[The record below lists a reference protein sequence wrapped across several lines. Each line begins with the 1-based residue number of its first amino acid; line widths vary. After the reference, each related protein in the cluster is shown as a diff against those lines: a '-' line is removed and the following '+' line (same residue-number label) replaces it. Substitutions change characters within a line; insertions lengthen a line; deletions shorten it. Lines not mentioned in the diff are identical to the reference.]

1 LLPVATGLVISTV
14 YCRYHYAVD
23 IIAGT
28 ILAFLTVP
36 LGDKLYDAWM
46 RRRDPYSA
54 RS

>member
-1 LLPVATGLVISTV
+1 MTRCHTL
-14 YCRYHYAVD
+14 AV
-23 IIAGT
+23 T

-46 RRRDPYSA
+46 RRRDAYSA